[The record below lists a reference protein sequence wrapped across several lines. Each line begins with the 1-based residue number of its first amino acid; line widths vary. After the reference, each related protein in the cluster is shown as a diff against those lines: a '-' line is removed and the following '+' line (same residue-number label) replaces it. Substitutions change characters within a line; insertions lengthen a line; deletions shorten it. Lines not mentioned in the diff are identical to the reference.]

1 MSHHGDRFELGVI
14 GMKKVLVTGGA
25 GYVGSHTCKLLAAA
39 GYEPIAYDNLSTGYA
54 DAVKWGPLV
63 IGNLH
68 DTPRLSDTLKKFH
81 PFAVIHFAAS
91 AYVGESVT
99 NPFKYY
105 QNNIGG
111 TLSLLEAMRSQ
122 NLDKIVFSSTCA
134 TYGMPNL
141 KVISERCLQQ
151 PINAYGQS
159 KLMIE
164 KILDD
169 LANQGQLKHI
179 CLRYF
184 NAAGDDKDGEIGER
198 HDPETHL
205 IPLAIRSAFGGPE
218 LKVFGTDF
226 DTPDGTAV
234 RDYVHVEDLGRAH
247 ILAVEYLLS
256 GGSSD
261 FINLGSGQGHSVRQ
275 IISSLKELGVP
286 VRSTDAPRRMGD
298 PAFLVA
304 DSSKAKAVLNWQ
316 AQYIQIAD
324 ILKTAIRWHIQH
336 G

>member
-1 MSHHGDRFELGVI
+1 
-14 GMKKVLVTGGA
+14 MKNILVTGGA
-25 GYVGSHTCKLLAAA
+25 GYVGSHTCKLLASA
-39 GYEPIAYDNLSTGYA
+39 GYEPITYDNLSTGHA
-54 DAVKWGPLV
+54 DAVKWGPLA

-68 DTPRLSDTLKKFH
+68 DTQKLSDTLKQYQ
-81 PFAVIHFAAS
+81 PLAVIHFAAS

-105 QNNIGG
+105 QNNVGG

-122 NLDKIVFSSTCA
+122 NMDKIVFSSTCA
-134 TYGMPNL
+134 TYGMPDL
-141 KVISERCLQQ
+141 KVISEQCPQQ

-164 KILDD
+164 KILGD
-169 LANQGQLKHI
+169 LATQGQLKQI

-184 NAAGDDKDGEIGER
+184 NAAGDDKDGQIGER

-205 IPLAIRSAFGGPE
+205 IPLAIRSAFGGSE

-226 DTPDGTAV
+226 ATPDGTAV
-234 RDYVHVEDLGRAH
+234 RDYIHVEDLGRAH

-256 GGSSD
+256 GGPSD
-261 FINLGSGQGHSVRQ
+261 CINLGTGQGHSVRQ

-286 VRSTDAPRRMGD
+286 VRTIDDARRAGD
-298 PAFLVA
+298 PAYLVA
-304 DSSKAKAVLNWQ
+304 DCSKAKAILNWQ
-316 AQYIQIAD
+316 AHYNNIED
-324 ILKTAIRWHIQH
+324 ILKTAIHWHQQH